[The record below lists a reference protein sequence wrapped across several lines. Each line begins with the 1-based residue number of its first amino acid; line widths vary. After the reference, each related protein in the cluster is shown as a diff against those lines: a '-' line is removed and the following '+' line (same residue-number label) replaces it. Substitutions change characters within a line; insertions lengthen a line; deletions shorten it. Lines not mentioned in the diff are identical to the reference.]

1 MSKTLPLRRAR
12 FFAALAVSILTAT
25 TMLPAKQI
33 EGVEVPASKTVE
45 GKNLKLNGAG
55 VRVVKLMII
64 PIKAYVAA
72 FYAPAPVKSLADAST
87 QRPLEFNFTFLH
99 GVGQGDVTKAW
110 NAQFDAS
117 VSESYAGLAKD
128 QAAFVKMFGP
138 LQSGGVE
145 TVVLTG
151 KETKVYDDGALK
163 GSVPGADFQ
172 KAFLS
177 MWFGTKPVMPSLKSE
192 LLGQ

>member
-1 MSKTLPLRRAR
+1 MSKTLPPRPAR
-12 FFAALAVSILTAT
+12 FLTALAVVFLAT
-25 TMLPAKQI
+25 TAVLPAKQI
-33 EGVEVPASKTVE
+33 EGVDVPASRTVE

-55 VRVVKLMII
+55 VRVVKLMLI

-72 FYAPAPVKSLADAST
+72 FYAPGPVKSLADAST
-87 QRPLEFNFTFLH
+87 LRPLEFDFTFLH

-145 TVVLTG
+145 TVVLTD
-151 KETKVYDDGALK
+151 KETKVYDNGTLK
-163 GSVPGADFQ
+163 GSIPGADFQ

-177 MWFGTKPVMPSLKSE
+177 MWFGSKPVMPSLKSD